1 MFPKSFFANMRTEE
15 MPRSGIGRVGMETG
29 TRDVLMEIFELILL
43 MLSAVFLSNVLSR
56 FLPSIAVP
64 LIQVLLGI
72 ILAIPLGEHT
82 MDLNPELFLLLFMA
96 PILFNDGASTDKK
109 SLWKNRKAI
118 LSLSIGLVFVTVGI
132 LGAFIHYLIPAI
144 PFAAAFALAA
154 ALAPTDAVAV
164 GALAEKVRVPH
175 KIMHIL
181 EGESLINDA
190 SGLVSF
196 QFAVLAL
203 VTGTFSF
210 MSAGTS
216 FLLLSLGGIALGAV
230 LSVLKIGLMRGLR
243 QLGIENMTSFML
255 MEILLPFL
263 IFMVAEKVGVNG
275 ILAVVSGGMVHSLSY
290 KKMNPEI
297 AQLNLLSKNTWSVI
311 IFSLNG
317 LVFVL
322 LGTQLPQIMTAIWQ
336 DASIHKSMLFVYIL
350 GITALLLGLRFL
362 WILFFR
368 NYEENPKVDLVSRLK
383 NTFLYTV
390 AGVRG
395 TITLVSALSL
405 PFVLGNGDA
414 FPERDLLIFIAAGV
428 IITTLLLANFT
439 LPLFAAKKDVVTAD
453 HTTDI
458 ALLRDIVK
466 QLQAYKTDENTVEM
480 NKVLNMYNDRIF
492 SLMEHKEVSATE
504 KELRRLT
511 QEWQLENT
519 RRLVFERKIDTGV
532 GLSLMMR
539 LGKRLYVQTRAEK
552 YRARIRYR
560 QLLSHSFRDFRIV
573 PLSFEERRK
582 ERAKLQNEN
591 NQFVIQKLQELNT
604 TEFNPEIISLYL
616 MNFERALG
624 FRKNKKESDD
634 EELQTTIDLASQ
646 IERETIQ
653 RYFEKGQIT
662 RKEMKVYRDNL
673 LAIESSFQLEW

>member
-1 MFPKSFFANMRTEE
+1 
-15 MPRSGIGRVGMETG
+15 
-29 TRDVLMEIFELILL
+29 MEIFELILL

-72 ILAIPLGEHT
+72 MLAIPLGDHT

-96 PILFNDGASTDKK
+96 PILFNDGANTDKK

-132 LGAFIHYLIPAI
+132 LGTFIHYLIPVI

-164 GALAEKVRVPH
+164 GALAEKVKIPH

-210 MSAGTS
+210 MTAGTS

-230 LSVLKIGLMRGLR
+230 MSLLKIILMRGLR
-243 QLGIENMTSFML
+243 QMGIENVTSFML

-275 ILAVVSGGMVHSLSY
+275 ILAVVSGGMVHSFSY
-290 KKMNPEI
+290 KKINPEI

-311 IFSLNG
+311 TFSLNG
-317 LVFVL
+317 LVFIL
-322 LGTQLPQIMTAIWQ
+322 LGTQLPQIMETIWL
-336 DASIHKSMLFVYIL
+336 DSGIHKSMLFVYIL
-350 GITALLLGLRFL
+350 GITILLLGLRFL

-368 NYEENPKVDLVSRLK
+368 NFEEQPKNDLISRFK

-405 PFVLGNGDA
+405 PFVLGDGNA

-439 LPLFAAKKDVVTAD
+439 LPLFAAKKDVTVAD
-453 HTTDI
+453 HEADI
-458 ALLRDIVK
+458 VLLRDVVN
-466 QLQAYKTDENTVEM
+466 QLQAYKTDENMVEM
-480 NKVLNMYNDRIF
+480 NKVLKMYNDRIF
-492 SLMEHKEVSATE
+492 SLMKHKEVNTTE

-519 RRLVFERKIDTGV
+519 RRLVFEKKIDTGV
-532 GLSLMMR
+532 GLSVMMR
-539 LGKRLYVQTRAEK
+539 LGKRLYVQTREEK
-552 YRARIRYR
+552 YRARVRYR
-560 QLLSHSFRDFRIV
+560 QMLRHGFRSFRIV

-582 ERAKLQNEN
+582 ERIKLQREN
-591 NQFVIQKLQELNT
+591 NEFIVQKLHELDNT
-604 TEFNPEIISLYL
+604 EYSPEIISLYL
-616 MNFERALG
+616 ITFEQSLFTKDAKR
-624 FRKNKKESDD
+624 ESDV

-653 RYFEKGQIT
+653 RYFEKGDIT

-673 LAIESSFQLEW
+673 LAIEASFQL

>member
-1 MFPKSFFANMRTEE
+1 
-15 MPRSGIGRVGMETG
+15 
-29 TRDVLMEIFELILL
+29 MEIFELVLL

-72 ILAIPLGEHT
+72 ILAIPLGDHT

-96 PILFNDGASTDKK
+96 PILFNDGANTDKK

-132 LGAFIHYLIPAI
+132 LGVFIHYLIPVI

-164 GALAEKVRVPH
+164 GALAEKVKVPH
-175 KIMHIL
+175 KVMHIL

-210 MSAGTS
+210 MTAGTS
-216 FLLLSLGGIALGAV
+216 FVLLSLGGIALGAV
-230 LSVLKIGLMRGLR
+230 MSLLKIMLMRGLR
-243 QLGIENMTSFML
+243 QLGIENVTSFML

-275 ILAVVSGGMVHSLSY
+275 ILAVVSGGMVHSFSY
-290 KKMNPEI
+290 KKINPEI

-322 LGTQLPQIMTAIWQ
+322 LGTQLPQIMETIWI
-336 DASIHKSMLFVYIL
+336 DSGIHKSMLFVYIL
-350 GITALLLGLRFL
+350 GITVLLLGLRFL

-368 NYEENPKVDLVSRLK
+368 NFEEQPKNDFASRMK

-405 PFVLGNGDA
+405 PFVLGNGNA

-439 LPLFAAKKDVVTAD
+439 LPLFAAKKDITVAD
-453 HTTDI
+453 HTSDI
-458 ALLRDIVK
+458 VLLRDVVN

-480 NKVLNMYNDRIF
+480 NKVLKMYNDRIF
-492 SLMEHKEVSATE
+492 SLMKHKEVSATE

-539 LGKRLYVQTRAEK
+539 LGKRLYVQTREEK
-552 YRARIRYR
+552 YRARVRYR
-560 QLLSHSFRDFRIV
+560 QMLVHGFRSFRVV

-591 NQFVIQKLQELNT
+591 NQFIIQKLNELDKN
-604 TEFNPEIISLYL
+604 EYSPEIISLYL
-616 MNFERALG
+616 MNFEQARFTKGA
-624 FRKNKKESDD
+624 KKDSDV

-653 RYFEKGQIT
+653 RYFEKGEIT
-662 RKEMKVYRDNL
+662 RKEMKVYRENL
-673 LAIESSFQLEW
+673 LAIEASSQL

>member
-1 MFPKSFFANMRTEE
+1 
-15 MPRSGIGRVGMETG
+15 
-29 TRDVLMEIFELILL
+29 MEIFELILL

-96 PILFNDGASTDKK
+96 LILFNDGANTDKK

-132 LGAFIHYLIPAI
+132 LGTFIHYLIPVI

-164 GALAEKVRVPH
+164 GALAEKVKIPH

-210 MSAGTS
+210 MTAGTS

-230 LSVLKIGLMRGLR
+230 MSLLKIILMRGLR
-243 QLGIENMTSFML
+243 QMGIENVTSFML

-275 ILAVVSGGMVHSLSY
+275 ILAVVSGGMVHSFSY
-290 KKMNPEI
+290 KKINPEI

-311 IFSLNG
+311 TFSLNG
-317 LVFVL
+317 LVFIL
-322 LGTQLPQIMTAIWQ
+322 LGTQLPQIMETIWL
-336 DASIHKSMLFVYIL
+336 DSDIHKSMLFVYIF
-350 GITALLLGLRFL
+350 GITILLLGLRFL

-368 NYEENPKVDLVSRLK
+368 NFEEQPKNDLISRFK

-405 PFVLGNGDA
+405 PFVLGNGNA

-439 LPLFAAKKDVVTAD
+439 LPLFAAKKDVTVAD
-453 HTTDI
+453 HEADI
-458 ALLRDIVK
+458 ALLRDVVN
-466 QLQAYKTDENTVEM
+466 QLQAYKTDENMVEM
-480 NKVLNMYNDRIF
+480 NKVLKMYNDRIF
-492 SLMEHKEVSATE
+492 SLMKHKEVNATE

-532 GLSLMMR
+532 GLSVMMR
-539 LGKRLYVQTRAEK
+539 LGKRLYVQTREEK
-552 YRARIRYR
+552 YRARVRYR
-560 QLLSHSFRDFRIV
+560 QMLSHGFRSFRIV

-582 ERAKLQNEN
+582 ERIKLQKEN
-591 NQFVIQKLQELNT
+591 NEFIVQKLHELDNT
-604 TEFNPEIISLYL
+604 KYSPEIISQYL
-616 MNFERALG
+616 ITFEQSLFTKDAKR
-624 FRKNKKESDD
+624 ESDV

-653 RYFEKGQIT
+653 RYFEKGDIT

-673 LAIESSFQLEW
+673 LAIEASFQL

>member
-1 MFPKSFFANMRTEE
+1 
-15 MPRSGIGRVGMETG
+15 
-29 TRDVLMEIFELILL
+29 MEIFELVLL

-72 ILAIPLGEHT
+72 ILAIPLGDHT

-96 PILFNDGASTDKK
+96 PILFNDGANTDKK

-132 LGAFIHYLIPAI
+132 LGVFIHYLIPVI

-164 GALAEKVRVPH
+164 GALAEKVKVPH
-175 KIMHIL
+175 KVMHIL

-210 MSAGTS
+210 MTAGTS
-216 FLLLSLGGIALGAV
+216 FVLLSLGGIALGAV
-230 LSVLKIGLMRGLR
+230 MSLLKIMLMRGLR

-275 ILAVVSGGMVHSLSY
+275 ILAVVSGGMVHSFSY
-290 KKMNPEI
+290 KKINPEI

-322 LGTQLPQIMTAIWQ
+322 LGTQLPQIMETIWI
-336 DASIHKSMLFVYIL
+336 DSGIHKSMLFVYIL
-350 GITALLLGLRFL
+350 GITVLLLGLRFL

-368 NYEENPKVDLVSRLK
+368 NFEEQPKNDFASRMK

-405 PFVLGNGDA
+405 PFVLGNGNA

-439 LPLFAAKKDVVTAD
+439 LPLFAAKKDVTVAD
-453 HTTDI
+453 HTSDI
-458 ALLRDIVK
+458 VLLRDVVN

-480 NKVLNMYNDRIF
+480 NKVLKMYNDRIF
-492 SLMEHKEVSATE
+492 SLMKHKEVSATE

-519 RRLVFERKIDTGV
+519 RRLVFERKIDNGV
-532 GLSLMMR
+532 GLSVMMR
-539 LGKRLYVQTRAEK
+539 LGKRLYVQTREEK
-552 YRARIRYR
+552 YRARVRYR
-560 QLLSHSFRDFRIV
+560 QMLAHGFRSFRVV

-591 NQFVIQKLQELNT
+591 NQFIIQKLNELDKN
-604 TEFNPEIISLYL
+604 EYSPEIISLYL
-616 MNFERALG
+616 MNFEQARFTKGA
-624 FRKNKKESDD
+624 KKDSDV
-634 EELQTTIDLASQ
+634 EKLQTAIDLASQ

-653 RYFEKGQIT
+653 RYFEKGEIT

-673 LAIESSFQLEW
+673 LAIEASSQL

>member
-1 MFPKSFFANMRTEE
+1 
-15 MPRSGIGRVGMETG
+15 
-29 TRDVLMEIFELILL
+29 MEIFELVLL

-72 ILAIPLGEHT
+72 ILAIPLGDHT

-96 PILFNDGASTDKK
+96 PILFNDGANTDKK

-132 LGAFIHYLIPAI
+132 LGVFIHYLIPVI

-164 GALAEKVRVPH
+164 GALAEKVKVPH
-175 KIMHIL
+175 KVMHIL

-210 MSAGTS
+210 MTAGTS
-216 FLLLSLGGIALGAV
+216 FVLLSLGGIALGAV
-230 LSVLKIGLMRGLR
+230 MSLLKIMLMRGLR

-275 ILAVVSGGMVHSLSY
+275 ILAVVSGGMVHSFSY
-290 KKMNPEI
+290 KKINPEI

-322 LGTQLPQIMTAIWQ
+322 LGTQLPQIMETIWI
-336 DASIHKSMLFVYIL
+336 DSGIHKSMLFVYIL
-350 GITALLLGLRFL
+350 GITVLLLGLRFL

-368 NYEENPKVDLVSRLK
+368 NFEEQPKNDFASRMK

-405 PFVLGNGDA
+405 PFVLGNGNA

-439 LPLFAAKKDVVTAD
+439 LPLFAAKKDITVAD
-453 HTTDI
+453 HTSDI
-458 ALLRDIVK
+458 VLLRDVVN

-480 NKVLNMYNDRIF
+480 NKVLKMYNDRIF
-492 SLMEHKEVSATE
+492 SLMKHKEVSATE

-532 GLSLMMR
+532 GLSVMMR
-539 LGKRLYVQTRAEK
+539 LGKRLYVQTREEK
-552 YRARIRYR
+552 YRARVRYR
-560 QLLSHSFRDFRIV
+560 QMLAHGFRSFRVV

-591 NQFVIQKLQELNT
+591 NQFIIQKLRELDKN
-604 TEFNPEIISLYL
+604 EYSPEIISLYL
-616 MNFERALG
+616 MNFEQARFTKGA
-624 FRKNKKESDD
+624 KKDSDV
-634 EELQTTIDLASQ
+634 EKLQTAIDLASQ

-653 RYFEKGQIT
+653 RYFEKGEIT

-673 LAIESSFQLEW
+673 LAIEASSQL

>member
-1 MFPKSFFANMRTEE
+1 
-15 MPRSGIGRVGMETG
+15 
-29 TRDVLMEIFELILL
+29 MEIFELVLL

-72 ILAIPLGEHT
+72 ILAIPLGDHT

-96 PILFNDGASTDKK
+96 PILFNDGANTDKK

-132 LGAFIHYLIPAI
+132 LGVFIHYLIPVI

-164 GALAEKVRVPH
+164 GALAEKVKVPH
-175 KIMHIL
+175 KVMHIL

-210 MSAGTS
+210 MTAGTS
-216 FLLLSLGGIALGAV
+216 FVLLSLGGIALGAV
-230 LSVLKIGLMRGLR
+230 MSLLKIMLMRGLR

-275 ILAVVSGGMVHSLSY
+275 ILAVVSGGMVHSFSY
-290 KKMNPEI
+290 KKINPEI

-322 LGTQLPQIMTAIWQ
+322 LGTQLPQIMETIWI
-336 DASIHKSMLFVYIL
+336 DSGIHKSMLFVYIL
-350 GITALLLGLRFL
+350 GITVLLLGLRFL

-368 NYEENPKVDLVSRLK
+368 NFEEQPKNDFASRMK

-405 PFVLGNGDA
+405 PFVLGNGNA

-439 LPLFAAKKDVVTAD
+439 LPLFAAKKDITVAD
-453 HTTDI
+453 HTSDI
-458 ALLRDIVK
+458 VLLRDVVN
-466 QLQAYKTDENTVEM
+466 QLQPYKTDENTVEM
-480 NKVLNMYNDRIF
+480 NKVLKMYNDRIF
-492 SLMEHKEVSATE
+492 SLMKHKEVSATE

-532 GLSLMMR
+532 GLSVMMR
-539 LGKRLYVQTRAEK
+539 LGKRLYVQTREEK
-552 YRARIRYR
+552 YRARVRYR
-560 QLLSHSFRDFRIV
+560 QMLAHGFRSFRVV

-591 NQFVIQKLQELNT
+591 NQFIIQKLRELDKN
-604 TEFNPEIISLYL
+604 EYSPEIISLYL
-616 MNFERALG
+616 MNFEQARFTKGA
-624 FRKNKKESDD
+624 KKDSDV

-653 RYFEKGQIT
+653 RYFEKGEIT

-673 LAIESSFQLEW
+673 LAIEASSQL

>member
-1 MFPKSFFANMRTEE
+1 
-15 MPRSGIGRVGMETG
+15 
-29 TRDVLMEIFELILL
+29 MEIFEHILL

-72 ILAIPLGEHT
+72 MLAIPLGDHT

-96 PILFNDGASTDKK
+96 PILFNDGANTDKK

-132 LGAFIHYLIPAI
+132 LGTFIHYLIPVI

-164 GALAEKVRVPH
+164 GALAEKVKIPH

-210 MSAGTS
+210 MTAGTS

-230 LSVLKIGLMRGLR
+230 MSLLKIILMRGLR
-243 QLGIENMTSFML
+243 QMGIENVTSFML

-275 ILAVVSGGMVHSLSY
+275 ILAVVSGGMVHSFSY
-290 KKMNPEI
+290 KKINPEI

-311 IFSLNG
+311 TFSLNG
-317 LVFVL
+317 LVFIL
-322 LGTQLPQIMTAIWQ
+322 LGTQLPQIMETIWL
-336 DASIHKSMLFVYIL
+336 DSGIHKSMLFVYIL
-350 GITALLLGLRFL
+350 GITILLLGLRFL

-368 NYEENPKVDLVSRLK
+368 NFEEQPKNDLISRFK

-405 PFVLGNGDA
+405 PFVLGDGNA

-439 LPLFAAKKDVVTAD
+439 LPLFAAKKDVTVAD
-453 HTTDI
+453 HEADI
-458 ALLRDIVK
+458 VLLRDVVN
-466 QLQAYKTDENTVEM
+466 QLQAYKTDENMVEM
-480 NKVLNMYNDRIF
+480 NKVLKMYNDRIF
-492 SLMEHKEVSATE
+492 SLMKHKEVNTTE

-519 RRLVFERKIDTGV
+519 RRLVFEKKIDTGV
-532 GLSLMMR
+532 GLSVMMR
-539 LGKRLYVQTRAEK
+539 LGKRLYVQTREEK
-552 YRARIRYR
+552 YRARVRYR
-560 QLLSHSFRDFRIV
+560 QMLRHGFRSFRIV

-582 ERAKLQNEN
+582 ERIKLQREN
-591 NQFVIQKLQELNT
+591 NEFIVQKLHELDNT
-604 TEFNPEIISLYL
+604 EYSPEIISLYL
-616 MNFERALG
+616 ITFEQSLFTKDAKR
-624 FRKNKKESDD
+624 ESDV

-653 RYFEKGQIT
+653 RYFEKGDIT

-673 LAIESSFQLEW
+673 LAIEASFQL

>member
-1 MFPKSFFANMRTEE
+1 
-15 MPRSGIGRVGMETG
+15 
-29 TRDVLMEIFELILL
+29 MEIFELILL

-56 FLPSIAVP
+56 FLPGIAVP
-64 LIQVLLGI
+64 LIQVILGI
-72 ILAIPLGEHT
+72 ILAIPLGDHT

-118 LSLSIGLVFVTVGI
+118 LSLSIGLVFVTVGV

-216 FLLLSLGGIALGAV
+216 FLLLSLGGIALGAA
-230 LSVLKIGLMRGLR
+230 LSLLKIMLMRGLR

-275 ILAVVSGGMVHSLSY
+275 ILAVVSGGMVHSFSY
-290 KKMNPEI
+290 KGLNPEI

-317 LVFVL
+317 LVFIL
-322 LGTQLPQIMTAIWQ
+322 LGTQLPQILMTIWQ
-336 DASIHKSMLFVYIL
+336 DANIQKGMLFVYIL
-350 GITALLLGLRFL
+350 GITFLLLGLRFL

-405 PFVLGNGDA
+405 PFVLGNA

-439 LPLFAAKKDVVTAD
+439 LPLFADKKDKIAAD

-458 ALLRDIVK
+458 VLLRDIVQ
-466 QLQAYKTDENTVEM
+466 QLQAYKTDENAVEM
-480 NKVLNMYNDRIF
+480 NKVLNMYNNRIF
-492 SLMEHKEVSATE
+492 SLMEHKEVNATE

-532 GLSLMMR
+532 GLSHMMR

-552 YRARIRYR
+552 YRARMRYR
-560 QLLSHSFRDFRIV
+560 QLLSHRFRDFRFV
-573 PLSFEERRK
+573 PLTFEERRK
-582 ERAKLQNEN
+582 EIAKLQNEN
-591 NQFVIQKLQELNT
+591 NLFVIQKLQELDSN
-604 TEFNPEIISLYL
+604 EYNPEIISLYL

-624 FRKNKKESDD
+624 RGKNKKESND
-634 EELQTTIDLASQ
+634 EALQTTIDLASQ

-653 RYFEKGQIT
+653 HYFEKGTIT

-673 LAIESSFQLEW
+673 LAIEANMQLEF

>member
-1 MFPKSFFANMRTEE
+1 
-15 MPRSGIGRVGMETG
+15 
-29 TRDVLMEIFELILL
+29 MEIFELVLL

-72 ILAIPLGEHT
+72 ILAIPLGDHT
-82 MDLNPELFLLLFMA
+82 MDLNPELFLLLCMA
-96 PILFNDGASTDKK
+96 PILFNDGANTDKK

-132 LGAFIHYLIPAI
+132 LGVFIHYLIPVI

-164 GALAEKVRVPH
+164 GALAEKVKVPH
-175 KIMHIL
+175 KVMHIL

-210 MSAGTS
+210 MTAGTS
-216 FLLLSLGGIALGAV
+216 FVLLSLGGIALGAV
-230 LSVLKIGLMRGLR
+230 MSLLKIMLMRGLR

-275 ILAVVSGGMVHSLSY
+275 ILAVVSGGMVHSFSY
-290 KKMNPEI
+290 KKINPEI

-322 LGTQLPQIMTAIWQ
+322 LGTQLPQIMETIWI
-336 DASIHKSMLFVYIL
+336 DSGIHKSMLFVYIL
-350 GITALLLGLRFL
+350 GITVLLLGLRFL

-368 NYEENPKVDLVSRLK
+368 NFEEQPKNDFASRMK

-405 PFVLGNGDA
+405 PFVLGNGNA

-439 LPLFAAKKDVVTAD
+439 LPLFAAKKDVTVAD
-453 HTTDI
+453 HTSDI
-458 ALLRDIVK
+458 VLLRDVVN

-480 NKVLNMYNDRIF
+480 NKVLKMYNDRIF
-492 SLMEHKEVSATE
+492 SLMKHKEVSATE

-539 LGKRLYVQTRAEK
+539 LGKRLYVQTREEK
-552 YRARIRYR
+552 YRARVRYR
-560 QLLSHSFRDFRIV
+560 QMLAHGFRSFRVV

-591 NQFVIQKLQELNT
+591 NQFIIQKLNELDKN
-604 TEFNPEIISLYL
+604 EYSPEIISLYL
-616 MNFERALG
+616 MNFEQARFTKGA
-624 FRKNKKESDD
+624 KKDSDV
-634 EELQTTIDLASQ
+634 EKLQTAIDLASQ

-653 RYFEKGQIT
+653 RYFEKGEIT

-673 LAIESSFQLEW
+673 LAIEASSQL

>member
-1 MFPKSFFANMRTEE
+1 
-15 MPRSGIGRVGMETG
+15 
-29 TRDVLMEIFELILL
+29 MEIFELILL

-72 ILAIPLGEHT
+72 MLAIPLGDHT

-96 PILFNDGASTDKK
+96 PILFNDGANTDKK

-132 LGAFIHYLIPAI
+132 LGTFIHYLIPVI

-164 GALAEKVRVPH
+164 GALAEKVKIPH

-210 MSAGTS
+210 MTAGTS

-230 LSVLKIGLMRGLR
+230 MSLLKIILMRGLR
-243 QLGIENMTSFML
+243 KMGIENVTSFML

-275 ILAVVSGGMVHSLSY
+275 ILAVVSGGMVHSFSY
-290 KKMNPEI
+290 KKINPEI

-311 IFSLNG
+311 TFSLNG
-317 LVFVL
+317 LVFIL
-322 LGTQLPQIMTAIWQ
+322 LGTQLPQIMETIWL
-336 DASIHKSMLFVYIL
+336 DSGIHKSMLFVYIL
-350 GITALLLGLRFL
+350 GITILLLGLRFL

-368 NYEENPKVDLVSRLK
+368 NFEEQPKNDLISRFK

-405 PFVLGNGDA
+405 PFVLGDGNA

-439 LPLFAAKKDVVTAD
+439 LPLFAAKKDVTVANHEAD
-453 HTTDI
+453 I
-458 ALLRDIVK
+458 VLLRDVVN
-466 QLQAYKTDENTVEM
+466 QLQAYKTDENMVEM
-480 NKVLNMYNDRIF
+480 NKVLKMYNDRIF
-492 SLMEHKEVSATE
+492 SLMKHKEVNTTE

-519 RRLVFERKIDTGV
+519 RRLVFEKKIDTGV
-532 GLSLMMR
+532 GLSVMMR
-539 LGKRLYVQTRAEK
+539 LGKRLYVQTREEK
-552 YRARIRYR
+552 YRARVRYR
-560 QLLSHSFRDFRIV
+560 QMLRHGFRSFRIV

-582 ERAKLQNEN
+582 ERIKLQREN
-591 NQFVIQKLQELNT
+591 NEFIVQKLHELDNT
-604 TEFNPEIISLYL
+604 EYSPEIISLYL
-616 MNFERALG
+616 ITFEQSLFTKDAKR
-624 FRKNKKESDD
+624 ESDV

-653 RYFEKGQIT
+653 RYFEKGDIT

-673 LAIESSFQLEW
+673 LAIEASFQL

>member
-1 MFPKSFFANMRTEE
+1 
-15 MPRSGIGRVGMETG
+15 
-29 TRDVLMEIFELILL
+29 MEIFELVLL

-72 ILAIPLGEHT
+72 ILAIPLGDHT

-96 PILFNDGASTDKK
+96 PILFNDGANTDKK

-132 LGAFIHYLIPAI
+132 LGVFIHYLIPVI

-164 GALAEKVRVPH
+164 GALAEKVKVPH
-175 KIMHIL
+175 KVMHIL

-210 MSAGTS
+210 MTAGTS
-216 FLLLSLGGIALGAV
+216 FVLLSLGGIALGAV
-230 LSVLKIGLMRGLR
+230 MSLLKIMLMRGLR

-275 ILAVVSGGMVHSLSY
+275 ILAVVSGGMVHSFSY
-290 KKMNPEI
+290 KKINPEI

-322 LGTQLPQIMTAIWQ
+322 LGTQLPQIMETIWI
-336 DASIHKSMLFVYIL
+336 DSGIHKSMLFVYIL
-350 GITALLLGLRFL
+350 GITVLLLGLRFL

-368 NYEENPKVDLVSRLK
+368 NFEEQPKNDFASRMK

-405 PFVLGNGDA
+405 PFVLGNGNA

-439 LPLFAAKKDVVTAD
+439 LPLFAAKKDVTVAD
-453 HTTDI
+453 HTSDI
-458 ALLRDIVK
+458 VLLRDVVN

-480 NKVLNMYNDRIF
+480 NKVLKMYNDRIF
-492 SLMEHKEVSATE
+492 SLMKHKEVSATE

-539 LGKRLYVQTRAEK
+539 LGKRLYVQTREEK
-552 YRARIRYR
+552 YRARVRYR
-560 QLLSHSFRDFRIV
+560 QMLAHGFRSFRVV

-582 ERAKLQNEN
+582 ERDKLQNEN
-591 NQFVIQKLQELNT
+591 NQFIIQKLNELDKN
-604 TEFNPEIISLYL
+604 EYSPEIISLYL
-616 MNFERALG
+616 MNFEQARFTKGA
-624 FRKNKKESDD
+624 KKDSDV
-634 EELQTTIDLASQ
+634 EKLQTAIDLASQ

-653 RYFEKGQIT
+653 RYFEKGEIT

-673 LAIESSFQLEW
+673 LAIEASSQL

>member
-1 MFPKSFFANMRTEE
+1 
-15 MPRSGIGRVGMETG
+15 
-29 TRDVLMEIFELILL
+29 MEIFELVLL

-72 ILAIPLGEHT
+72 ILAVPLGDHA

-96 PILFNDGASTDKK
+96 PILFNDGANTDKK

-132 LGAFIHYLIPAI
+132 LGVFIHYLIPVI

-154 ALAPTDAVAV
+154 TLAPTDAVAV
-164 GALAEKVRVPH
+164 GALAEKVKVPH
-175 KIMHIL
+175 KVMHIL

-210 MSAGTS
+210 MTAGTS
-216 FLLLSLGGIALGAV
+216 FVLLSLGGIALGAV
-230 LSVLKIGLMRGLR
+230 MSLLKIMLMRGLR

-275 ILAVVSGGMVHSLSY
+275 ILAVVSGGMVHSFSY
-290 KKMNPEI
+290 KKINPEI

-322 LGTQLPQIMTAIWQ
+322 LGTQLPQIMETIWI
-336 DASIHKSMLFVYIL
+336 DSGIHKSMLFVYIL
-350 GITALLLGLRFL
+350 GITVLLLGLRFL
-362 WILFFR
+362 WILFFQ
-368 NYEENPKVDLVSRLK
+368 NFEEQPKNDFASRMK

-405 PFVLGNGDA
+405 PFVLGNGNA

-439 LPLFAAKKDVVTAD
+439 LPLFAAKKDITVAD
-453 HTTDI
+453 HTSDI
-458 ALLRDIVK
+458 VLLRDVVN

-480 NKVLNMYNDRIF
+480 NKVLKMYNDRIF
-492 SLMEHKEVSATE
+492 SLMKHKEVSATE

-519 RRLVFERKIDTGV
+519 RRLVFEREIDTGI
-532 GLSLMMR
+532 GLSVMMR
-539 LGKRLYVQTRAEK
+539 LGKRLYVQTREEK
-552 YRARIRYR
+552 YRARVRYR
-560 QLLSHSFRDFRIV
+560 QMLAHGFRSFRVV

-591 NQFVIQKLQELNT
+591 NQFIIQKLNELDKN
-604 TEFNPEIISLYL
+604 EYSPEIISLYL
-616 MNFERALG
+616 MNFEQARFTKGA
-624 FRKNKKESDD
+624 KKDSDV

-653 RYFEKGQIT
+653 RYFEKGEIT

-673 LAIESSFQLEW
+673 LAIEASSQL

>member
-1 MFPKSFFANMRTEE
+1 
-15 MPRSGIGRVGMETG
+15 
-29 TRDVLMEIFELILL
+29 MEIFELVLL

-72 ILAIPLGEHT
+72 ILAIPLGDHT

-96 PILFNDGASTDKK
+96 PILFNDGANTDKK

-132 LGAFIHYLIPAI
+132 LGVFIHYLIPVI

-164 GALAEKVRVPH
+164 GALAEKVKVPH
-175 KIMHIL
+175 KVMHIL

-210 MSAGTS
+210 MTAGTS
-216 FLLLSLGGIALGAV
+216 FVLLSLGGIALGAV
-230 LSVLKIGLMRGLR
+230 MSLLKIMLMRGLR

-275 ILAVVSGGMVHSLSY
+275 ILAVVSGGMVHSFSY
-290 KKMNPEI
+290 KKINPEI

-322 LGTQLPQIMTAIWQ
+322 LGTQLPQIMETIWI
-336 DASIHKSMLFVYIL
+336 DSGIHKSMLFVYIL
-350 GITALLLGLRFL
+350 GITVLLLGLRFL

-368 NYEENPKVDLVSRLK
+368 NFEEQPKNDFASRMK

-405 PFVLGNGDA
+405 PFVLGNCNA

-439 LPLFAAKKDVVTAD
+439 LPLFAAKKDVTVAD
-453 HTTDI
+453 HTSDI
-458 ALLRDIVK
+458 VLLRDVVN

-480 NKVLNMYNDRIF
+480 NKVLKMYNDRIF
-492 SLMEHKEVSATE
+492 SLMKHKEVSATE

-539 LGKRLYVQTRAEK
+539 LGKRLYVQTREEK
-552 YRARIRYR
+552 YRARVRYR
-560 QLLSHSFRDFRIV
+560 QMLAHGFRSFRVV

-591 NQFVIQKLQELNT
+591 NQFIIQKLNELDKN
-604 TEFNPEIISLYL
+604 EYSPEIISLYL
-616 MNFERALG
+616 MNFEQARFTKGA
-624 FRKNKKESDD
+624 KKDSDV
-634 EELQTTIDLASQ
+634 EKLQTAIDLASQ

-653 RYFEKGQIT
+653 RYFEKGEIT

-673 LAIESSFQLEW
+673 LAIEASSQL

>member
-1 MFPKSFFANMRTEE
+1 
-15 MPRSGIGRVGMETG
+15 
-29 TRDVLMEIFELILL
+29 MEIFELVLL

-72 ILAIPLGEHT
+72 ILAIPLGDHT

-96 PILFNDGASTDKK
+96 PILFNDGANTDKK

-132 LGAFIHYLIPAI
+132 LGVFIHYLIPVI

-164 GALAEKVRVPH
+164 GALAEKVKVPH
-175 KIMHIL
+175 KVMHIL

-210 MSAGTS
+210 MTAGTS
-216 FLLLSLGGIALGAV
+216 FVLLSLGGIALGAV
-230 LSVLKIGLMRGLR
+230 MSLLKIMLMRGLR

-275 ILAVVSGGMVHSLSY
+275 ILAVVSGGMVHSFSY
-290 KKMNPEI
+290 KKINPEI

-322 LGTQLPQIMTAIWQ
+322 LGTQLPQIMETIWS
-336 DASIHKSMLFVYIL
+336 DSGIHKSMLFVYIL
-350 GITALLLGLRFL
+350 GITVLLLGLRFL

-368 NYEENPKVDLVSRLK
+368 NFEEQPKNDFASRMK

-405 PFVLGNGDA
+405 PFVLGNGNA

-439 LPLFAAKKDVVTAD
+439 LPLFAAKKDITVAD
-453 HTTDI
+453 HTSDI
-458 ALLRDIVK
+458 VLLRDVVN

-480 NKVLNMYNDRIF
+480 NKVLKMYNDRIF
-492 SLMEHKEVSATE
+492 SLMKHKEVSATE

-532 GLSLMMR
+532 GLSVMMR
-539 LGKRLYVQTRAEK
+539 LGKRLYVQTREEK
-552 YRARIRYR
+552 YRARVRYR
-560 QLLSHSFRDFRIV
+560 QMLAHGFRSFRVV

-591 NQFVIQKLQELNT
+591 NQFIIQKLNELDKN
-604 TEFNPEIISLYL
+604 EYSPEIISLYL
-616 MNFERALG
+616 MNFEQARFTKGA
-624 FRKNKKESDD
+624 KKDSDV

-653 RYFEKGQIT
+653 RYFEKGEIT
-662 RKEMKVYRDNL
+662 RKEMKVYRENL
-673 LAIESSFQLEW
+673 LAIEASSQL

>member
-1 MFPKSFFANMRTEE
+1 
-15 MPRSGIGRVGMETG
+15 
-29 TRDVLMEIFELILL
+29 MEIFELVLL

-72 ILAIPLGEHT
+72 ILAIPLGDHT

-96 PILFNDGASTDKK
+96 PILFNDGANTDKK

-132 LGAFIHYLIPAI
+132 LGVFIHYLIPVI

-164 GALAEKVRVPH
+164 GALAEKVKVPH
-175 KIMHIL
+175 KVMHIL

-210 MSAGTS
+210 MTAGTS
-216 FLLLSLGGIALGAV
+216 FVLLSLGGIALGAV
-230 LSVLKIGLMRGLR
+230 MSLLKIMLMRGLR

-275 ILAVVSGGMVHSLSY
+275 ILAVVSGGMVHSFSY
-290 KKMNPEI
+290 KKINPEI

-322 LGTQLPQIMTAIWQ
+322 LGTQLPQIMETIWI
-336 DASIHKSMLFVYIL
+336 DSGIHKSMLFVYIL
-350 GITALLLGLRFL
+350 GITVLLLGLRFL

-368 NYEENPKVDLVSRLK
+368 NFEEQPKNDFASRMK

-405 PFVLGNGDA
+405 PFVLGNGNA

-439 LPLFAAKKDVVTAD
+439 LPLFAAKKDVTVAD
-453 HTTDI
+453 HTSDI
-458 ALLRDIVK
+458 VLLRDVVN

-480 NKVLNMYNDRIF
+480 NKVLKMYNDRIF
-492 SLMEHKEVSATE
+492 SLMKHKEVSATE

-539 LGKRLYVQTRAEK
+539 LGKRLYVQTREEK
-552 YRARIRYR
+552 YRARVRYR
-560 QLLSHSFRDFRIV
+560 QMLAHGFRSFRVV

-591 NQFVIQKLQELNT
+591 NQFIIQKLNELDKN
-604 TEFNPEIISLYL
+604 EYSPEIISLYL
-616 MNFERALG
+616 MNFEQARFTKG
-624 FRKNKKESDD
+624 VKKDSDV
-634 EELQTTIDLASQ
+634 EKLQTAIDLASQ

-653 RYFEKGQIT
+653 RYFEKGEIT

-673 LAIESSFQLEW
+673 LAIEASSQL

>member
-1 MFPKSFFANMRTEE
+1 
-15 MPRSGIGRVGMETG
+15 
-29 TRDVLMEIFELILL
+29 MEIFELVLL

-72 ILAIPLGEHT
+72 ILAIPLGDHT

-96 PILFNDGASTDKK
+96 PILFNDGANTDKK

-132 LGAFIHYLIPAI
+132 LGVFIHYLIPVI

-164 GALAEKVRVPH
+164 GALAEKVKVPH
-175 KIMHIL
+175 KVMHIL

-210 MSAGTS
+210 MTAGTS
-216 FLLLSLGGIALGAV
+216 FVLLSLGGIALGAV
-230 LSVLKIGLMRGLR
+230 MSLLKIMLMRGLR

-275 ILAVVSGGMVHSLSY
+275 ILAVVSGGLVHSFSY
-290 KKMNPEI
+290 KKINPEI

-322 LGTQLPQIMTAIWQ
+322 LGTQLPQIMETIWI
-336 DASIHKSMLFVYIL
+336 DSGIHKSMLFVYIL
-350 GITALLLGLRFL
+350 GITVLLLGLRFL

-368 NYEENPKVDLVSRLK
+368 NFEEQPKNDFASRMK

-405 PFVLGNGDA
+405 PFVLGNGNA

-439 LPLFAAKKDVVTAD
+439 LPLFAAKKDITVAD
-453 HTTDI
+453 HTSDI
-458 ALLRDIVK
+458 VLLRDVVN

-480 NKVLNMYNDRIF
+480 NKVLKMYNDRIF
-492 SLMEHKEVSATE
+492 SLMKHKEVSATE

-532 GLSLMMR
+532 GLSVMMR
-539 LGKRLYVQTRAEK
+539 LGKRLYVQTREEK
-552 YRARIRYR
+552 YRARVRYR
-560 QLLSHSFRDFRIV
+560 QMLAHGFRSFRVV

-591 NQFVIQKLQELNT
+591 NQFIIQKLNELDKN
-604 TEFNPEIISLYL
+604 EYSPEIISLYL
-616 MNFERALG
+616 MNFEQARFTKGA
-624 FRKNKKESDD
+624 KKDSDV

-653 RYFEKGQIT
+653 RYFEKGEIT

-673 LAIESSFQLEW
+673 LAIEASSQL

>member
-1 MFPKSFFANMRTEE
+1 
-15 MPRSGIGRVGMETG
+15 
-29 TRDVLMEIFELILL
+29 MEIFELVLL

-72 ILAIPLGEHT
+72 ILAIPLGDHT

-96 PILFNDGASTDKK
+96 PILFNDGANTDKK

-132 LGAFIHYLIPAI
+132 LGVFIHYLIPVI

-164 GALAEKVRVPH
+164 GALAEKVKVPH
-175 KIMHIL
+175 KVMHIL

-210 MSAGTS
+210 MTAGTS
-216 FLLLSLGGIALGAV
+216 FVLLSLGGIALGAV
-230 LSVLKIGLMRGLR
+230 MSLLKIMLMRGLR

-275 ILAVVSGGMVHSLSY
+275 ILAVVSGGMVHSFSY
-290 KKMNPEI
+290 KKINPEI

-322 LGTQLPQIMTAIWQ
+322 LGTQLPQIMETIWI
-336 DASIHKSMLFVYIL
+336 DSGIHKSMLFVYIL
-350 GITALLLGLRFL
+350 GITVLLLGLRFL

-368 NYEENPKVDLVSRLK
+368 NFEEQPKNDFASRMK

-405 PFVLGNGDA
+405 PFVLGNGNA

-439 LPLFAAKKDVVTAD
+439 LPLFAAKKDITVAD
-453 HTTDI
+453 HTSDI
-458 ALLRDIVK
+458 VLLRDVVN

-480 NKVLNMYNDRIF
+480 NKVLKMYNDRIF
-492 SLMEHKEVSATE
+492 SLMKHKEVSATE

-519 RRLVFERKIDTGV
+519 RRLVFERKIDNGV
-532 GLSLMMR
+532 GLSVMMR
-539 LGKRLYVQTRAEK
+539 LGKRLYVQTREEK
-552 YRARIRYR
+552 YRARVRYR
-560 QLLSHSFRDFRIV
+560 QMLAHGFRSFRVV

-591 NQFVIQKLQELNT
+591 NQFIIQKLNELDKN
-604 TEFNPEIISLYL
+604 EYSPEIISLYL
-616 MNFERALG
+616 MNFEQARFTKGA
-624 FRKNKKESDD
+624 KKDSDV

-653 RYFEKGQIT
+653 RYFEKGEIT

-673 LAIESSFQLEW
+673 LAIEASSQL

>member
-1 MFPKSFFANMRTEE
+1 
-15 MPRSGIGRVGMETG
+15 
-29 TRDVLMEIFELILL
+29 MEIFELVLL

-72 ILAIPLGEHT
+72 ILAIPLGDHT

-96 PILFNDGASTDKK
+96 PILFNDGANTDKK

-132 LGAFIHYLIPAI
+132 LGVFIHYLIPVI

-164 GALAEKVRVPH
+164 GALAEKVKVPH
-175 KIMHIL
+175 KVMHIL

-210 MSAGTS
+210 MTAGTS
-216 FLLLSLGGIALGAV
+216 FVLLSLGGIALGAV
-230 LSVLKIGLMRGLR
+230 MSLLKIMLMRGLR

-275 ILAVVSGGMVHSLSY
+275 ILAVVSGGMVHSFSY
-290 KKMNPEI
+290 KKINPEI

-322 LGTQLPQIMTAIWQ
+322 LGTQLPQIMETIWI
-336 DASIHKSMLFVYIL
+336 DSGIHKSMLFVYIL
-350 GITALLLGLRFL
+350 GITVLLLGLRFL

-368 NYEENPKVDLVSRLK
+368 NFEEQPKNDFASRMK

-405 PFVLGNGDA
+405 PFVLGNGNA

-439 LPLFAAKKDVVTAD
+439 LPLFAAKKDVTVAD
-453 HTTDI
+453 HTSDI
-458 ALLRDIVK
+458 VLLRDVVN

-480 NKVLNMYNDRIF
+480 NKVLKMYNDRIF
-492 SLMEHKEVSATE
+492 SLMKHKEVSATE

-539 LGKRLYVQTRAEK
+539 LGKRLYVQTREEK
-552 YRARIRYR
+552 YRARVRYR
-560 QLLSHSFRDFRIV
+560 QMLAHGFRSFRVV

-591 NQFVIQKLQELNT
+591 NQFIIQKLNELDKN
-604 TEFNPEIISLYL
+604 EYSPEIISLYL
-616 MNFERALG
+616 MNFEQARFTKGA
-624 FRKNKKESDD
+624 KKDSDV
-634 EELQTTIDLASQ
+634 EKLQTAIDLASQ

-653 RYFEKGQIT
+653 RYFEKGEIT

-673 LAIESSFQLEW
+673 LAIEASSQL

>member
-1 MFPKSFFANMRTEE
+1 
-15 MPRSGIGRVGMETG
+15 
-29 TRDVLMEIFELILL
+29 MEIFELILL

-72 ILAIPLGEHT
+72 MLAIPLGDHT

-96 PILFNDGASTDKK
+96 PILFNDGANTDKK

-132 LGAFIHYLIPAI
+132 LGTFIHYLIPVI

-164 GALAEKVRVPH
+164 GALAEKVKIPH

-210 MSAGTS
+210 MTAGTS

-230 LSVLKIGLMRGLR
+230 MSLLKIILMRGLR
-243 QLGIENMTSFML
+243 QMGIENVTSFML

-275 ILAVVSGGMVHSLSY
+275 ILAVVSGGMVHSFSY
-290 KKMNPEI
+290 KKINPEI

-311 IFSLNG
+311 TFSLNG
-317 LVFVL
+317 LVFIL
-322 LGTQLPQIMTAIWQ
+322 LGTQLPQIMETIWL
-336 DASIHKSMLFVYIL
+336 DSGIHKSMLFVYIL
-350 GITALLLGLRFL
+350 GITILLLGLRFL

-368 NYEENPKVDLVSRLK
+368 NFEEQPKNDLISRFK

-405 PFVLGNGDA
+405 PFVLGDGNA

-439 LPLFAAKKDVVTAD
+439 LPLFAAKKDVTVAD
-453 HTTDI
+453 HEADI
-458 ALLRDIVK
+458 VLLRDVVN
-466 QLQAYKTDENTVEM
+466 QLQAYKTDENMVEM
-480 NKVLNMYNDRIF
+480 NKVLKMYNDRIF
-492 SLMEHKEVSATE
+492 SLMKHKEVNTTE

-519 RRLVFERKIDTGV
+519 RRLVFEKKIDTGV
-532 GLSLMMR
+532 GLSVMMR
-539 LGKRLYVQTRAEK
+539 LGKRLYVQTREEK
-552 YRARIRYR
+552 YRARVRYR
-560 QLLSHSFRDFRIV
+560 QMLRHGFRSFRIV

-582 ERAKLQNEN
+582 ERIKLQREN
-591 NQFVIQKLQELNT
+591 NEFIVQKLHELDNK
-604 TEFNPEIISLYL
+604 EYSPEIISLYL
-616 MNFERALG
+616 ITFEQSLFTKDAKR
-624 FRKNKKESDD
+624 ESDV

-653 RYFEKGQIT
+653 RYFEKGDIT

-673 LAIESSFQLEW
+673 LAIEASFQL

>member
-1 MFPKSFFANMRTEE
+1 
-15 MPRSGIGRVGMETG
+15 
-29 TRDVLMEIFELILL
+29 MEIFELILL

-72 ILAIPLGEHT
+72 MLEIPLGDHT

-96 PILFNDGASTDKK
+96 PILFNDGANTDKK

-132 LGAFIHYLIPAI
+132 LGTFIHYLIPVI

-164 GALAEKVRVPH
+164 GALAEKVKIPH

-210 MSAGTS
+210 MTAGTS

-230 LSVLKIGLMRGLR
+230 MSLLKIILMRGLR
-243 QLGIENMTSFML
+243 QMGIENVTSFML

-275 ILAVVSGGMVHSLSY
+275 ILAVVSGGMVHSFSY
-290 KKMNPEI
+290 KKINPEI

-311 IFSLNG
+311 TFSLNG
-317 LVFVL
+317 LVFIL
-322 LGTQLPQIMTAIWQ
+322 LGTQLPQIMETIWL
-336 DASIHKSMLFVYIL
+336 DSGIHKSMLFVYIL
-350 GITALLLGLRFL
+350 GITILLLGLRFL

-368 NYEENPKVDLVSRLK
+368 NFEEQPKNDLISRFK

-405 PFVLGNGDA
+405 PFVLGDGNA

-439 LPLFAAKKDVVTAD
+439 LPLFAAKKDVTVAD
-453 HTTDI
+453 HEADI
-458 ALLRDIVK
+458 VLLRDVVN
-466 QLQAYKTDENTVEM
+466 QLQAYKTDENMVEM
-480 NKVLNMYNDRIF
+480 NKVLKMYNDRIF
-492 SLMEHKEVSATE
+492 SLMKHKEVNTTE

-519 RRLVFERKIDTGV
+519 RRLVFEKKIDTGV
-532 GLSLMMR
+532 GLSVMMR
-539 LGKRLYVQTRAEK
+539 LGKRLYVQTREEK
-552 YRARIRYR
+552 YRARVRYR
-560 QLLSHSFRDFRIV
+560 QMLRHGFRSFRIV

-582 ERAKLQNEN
+582 ERIKLQREN
-591 NQFVIQKLQELNT
+591 NEFIVQKLHELDNT
-604 TEFNPEIISLYL
+604 EYSPEIISLYL
-616 MNFERALG
+616 ITFEQSLFTKDAKR
-624 FRKNKKESDD
+624 ESDV

-653 RYFEKGQIT
+653 RYFEKGDIT

-673 LAIESSFQLEW
+673 LAIEASFQL

>member
-1 MFPKSFFANMRTEE
+1 
-15 MPRSGIGRVGMETG
+15 
-29 TRDVLMEIFELILL
+29 MEIFELVLL

-72 ILAIPLGEHT
+72 ILAIPLGDHT

-96 PILFNDGASTDKK
+96 PILFNDGANTDKK

-132 LGAFIHYLIPAI
+132 LGVFIHYLIPVI

-164 GALAEKVRVPH
+164 GALAEKVKVPH
-175 KIMHIL
+175 KVMHIL

-210 MSAGTS
+210 MTAGTS
-216 FLLLSLGGIALGAV
+216 FVLLSLGGIALGAV
-230 LSVLKIGLMRGLR
+230 MSLLKIMLMRGLR

-275 ILAVVSGGMVHSLSY
+275 ILAVVSGGMVHSFSY
-290 KKMNPEI
+290 KKINPEI

-322 LGTQLPQIMTAIWQ
+322 LGTQLPQIMETIWI
-336 DASIHKSMLFVYIL
+336 DSGIHKSMLFVYIL
-350 GITALLLGLRFL
+350 GITVLLLGLRFL

-368 NYEENPKVDLVSRLK
+368 NFEEQPKNDFASRMK

-405 PFVLGNGDA
+405 PFVLGNGNA

-439 LPLFAAKKDVVTAD
+439 LPLFAAKKDITVAD
-453 HTTDI
+453 HTSDI
-458 ALLRDIVK
+458 VLLRDVVN

-480 NKVLNMYNDRIF
+480 NKVLKMYNDRIF
-492 SLMEHKEVSATE
+492 SLMKHKEVSATE

-532 GLSLMMR
+532 GLSVMMR
-539 LGKRLYVQTRAEK
+539 LGKRLYVQTREEK
-552 YRARIRYR
+552 YRARVRYR
-560 QLLSHSFRDFRIV
+560 QMLAHGFRSFRVV

-591 NQFVIQKLQELNT
+591 NQFIIQKLRELDKN
-604 TEFNPEIISLYL
+604 EYSPEIISLYL
-616 MNFERALG
+616 MNFEQARFTKGA
-624 FRKNKKESDD
+624 KKDSDV

-653 RYFEKGQIT
+653 RYFEKGEIT
-662 RKEMKVYRDNL
+662 RKEMKVYRENL
-673 LAIESSFQLEW
+673 LAIEASSQL

>member
-1 MFPKSFFANMRTEE
+1 
-15 MPRSGIGRVGMETG
+15 
-29 TRDVLMEIFELILL
+29 MEIFELVLL

-72 ILAIPLGEHT
+72 ILAIPLGDHT

-96 PILFNDGASTDKK
+96 PILFNDGANTDKK

-132 LGAFIHYLIPAI
+132 LGVFIHYLIPVI

-164 GALAEKVRVPH
+164 GALAEKVKVPH
-175 KIMHIL
+175 KVMHIL

-210 MSAGTS
+210 MTAGTS
-216 FLLLSLGGIALGAV
+216 FVLLSLGGIALGAV
-230 LSVLKIGLMRGLR
+230 MSLLKIMLMRGLR
-243 QLGIENMTSFML
+243 QLGIENVTSFML

-275 ILAVVSGGMVHSLSY
+275 ILAVVSGGMVHSFSY
-290 KKMNPEI
+290 KKINPEI

-322 LGTQLPQIMTAIWQ
+322 LGTQLPQIMETIWI
-336 DASIHKSMLFVYIL
+336 DSGIHKSMLFVYIL
-350 GITALLLGLRFL
+350 GITVLLLGLRFL

-368 NYEENPKVDLVSRLK
+368 NFEEQPKNDFASRMK

-405 PFVLGNGDA
+405 PFVLGNGNA

-439 LPLFAAKKDVVTAD
+439 LPLFAAKKDVTVAD
-453 HTTDI
+453 HTSDI
-458 ALLRDIVK
+458 VLLRDVVN

-480 NKVLNMYNDRIF
+480 NKVLKMYNDRIF
-492 SLMEHKEVSATE
+492 SLMKHKEVSATE

-539 LGKRLYVQTRAEK
+539 LGKRLYVQTREEK
-552 YRARIRYR
+552 YRARVRYR
-560 QLLSHSFRDFRIV
+560 QMLAHGFRSFRVV

-591 NQFVIQKLQELNT
+591 NQFIIQKLNELDKN
-604 TEFNPEIISLYL
+604 EYSPEIISLYL
-616 MNFERALG
+616 MNFEQARFTKGA
-624 FRKNKKESDD
+624 KKDSDV
-634 EELQTTIDLASQ
+634 EKLQTAIDLASQ

-653 RYFEKGQIT
+653 RYFEKGEIT

-673 LAIESSFQLEW
+673 LAIEASSQL

>member
-1 MFPKSFFANMRTEE
+1 
-15 MPRSGIGRVGMETG
+15 
-29 TRDVLMEIFELILL
+29 MEIFELILL

-72 ILAIPLGEHT
+72 ILAIPLGNHT
-82 MDLNPELFLLLFMA
+82 IDLNPELFLLLFMA
-96 PILFNDGASTDKK
+96 PLLFNDGVNTDKK

-132 LGAFIHYLIPAI
+132 LGTFIHYLIPVI

-164 GALAEKVRVPH
+164 GALAEKVKIPH

-210 MSAGTS
+210 MTAGTS

-230 LSVLKIGLMRGLR
+230 MSLLKIMLMRSLR
-243 QLGIENMTSFML
+243 QMGIENVTSFML

-275 ILAVVSGGMVHSLSY
+275 ILAVVSGGIVHSFSY
-290 KKMNPEI
+290 KKINPEI
-297 AQLNLLSKNTWSVI
+297 AQLNLLSKSTWSVI
-311 IFSLNG
+311 TFSLNG
-317 LVFVL
+317 LVFIL
-322 LGTQLPQIMTAIWQ
+322 LGTQLPQIMETIWL
-336 DASIHKSMLFVYIL
+336 DSGIHKSMLFVYIL
-350 GITALLLGLRFL
+350 GITILLLGLRFL

-368 NYEENPKVDLVSRLK
+368 NFDEQPKNDLISRLK

-405 PFVLGNGDA
+405 PFVLGNGNA

-439 LPLFAAKKDVVTAD
+439 LPLFAAKKDVTVTDHKAD
-453 HTTDI
+453 IT
-458 ALLRDIVK
+458 LLRDVVK
-466 QLQAYKTDENTVEM
+466 QLQTYKTDENIVEM
-480 NKVLNMYNDRIF
+480 SKVLKMYNDRIF
-492 SLMEHKEVSATE
+492 SLMKHKDLNATE

-532 GLSLMMR
+532 GLSIMMR
-539 LGKRLYVQTRAEK
+539 LGKRLYVQTREQK
-552 YRARIRYR
+552 YRARVRYR
-560 QLLSHSFRDFRIV
+560 QMLHQRFRSFRIV
-573 PLSFEERRK
+573 PLSFEERK
-582 ERAKLQNEN
+582 NERIKLQKEN
-591 NQFVIQKLQELNT
+591 NEFIVQKLYELDNT
-604 TEFNPEIISLYL
+604 EYSPEIISQYL
-616 MNFERALG
+616 MTFEQSLFG
-624 FRKNKKESDD
+624 KNARRESDL

-653 RYFEKGQIT
+653 RYFEKGEIT

-673 LAIESSFQLEW
+673 LAIEASFQM

>member
-1 MFPKSFFANMRTEE
+1 
-15 MPRSGIGRVGMETG
+15 
-29 TRDVLMEIFELILL
+29 MEIFELVLL

-72 ILAIPLGEHT
+72 ILAVPLGDHA

-96 PILFNDGASTDKK
+96 PILFNDGANTDKK

-132 LGAFIHYLIPAI
+132 LGVFIHYLIPVI

-154 ALAPTDAVAV
+154 TLAPTDAVAV
-164 GALAEKVRVPH
+164 GALAEKVKVPH
-175 KIMHIL
+175 KVMHIL

-210 MSAGTS
+210 MTAGTS
-216 FLLLSLGGIALGAV
+216 FVLLSLGGIALGAV
-230 LSVLKIGLMRGLR
+230 MSLLKIMLMRGLR

-275 ILAVVSGGMVHSLSY
+275 ILAVVSGGMVHSFSY
-290 KKMNPEI
+290 KKINPEI

-322 LGTQLPQIMTAIWQ
+322 LGTQLPQIMETIWI
-336 DASIHKSMLFVYIL
+336 DSGIHKSMLFVYIL
-350 GITALLLGLRFL
+350 GITVLLLGLRFL

-368 NYEENPKVDLVSRLK
+368 NFEEQPKNDFASRMK

-405 PFVLGNGDA
+405 PFVLGNGNA

-439 LPLFAAKKDVVTAD
+439 LPLFAAKKDITVAD
-453 HTTDI
+453 HTSDI
-458 ALLRDIVK
+458 VLLRDVVN

-480 NKVLNMYNDRIF
+480 NKVLKMYNDRIF
-492 SLMEHKEVSATE
+492 SLMKHKEVSATE

-519 RRLVFERKIDTGV
+519 RRLVFEREIDTGI
-532 GLSLMMR
+532 GLSVMMR
-539 LGKRLYVQTRAEK
+539 LGKRLYVQTREEK
-552 YRARIRYR
+552 YRARVRYR
-560 QLLSHSFRDFRIV
+560 QMLAHGFRSFRVV

-591 NQFVIQKLQELNT
+591 NQFIIQKLNELDKN
-604 TEFNPEIISLYL
+604 EYSPEIISLYL
-616 MNFERALG
+616 MNFEQARFTKGA
-624 FRKNKKESDD
+624 KKDSDV

-653 RYFEKGQIT
+653 RYFEKGEIT

-673 LAIESSFQLEW
+673 LAIEASSQL

>member
-1 MFPKSFFANMRTEE
+1 
-15 MPRSGIGRVGMETG
+15 
-29 TRDVLMEIFELILL
+29 MEIFELVLL

-72 ILAIPLGEHT
+72 ILAIPLGDHT

-96 PILFNDGASTDKK
+96 PILFNDGANTDKK

-132 LGAFIHYLIPAI
+132 LGVFIHYLIPVI

-164 GALAEKVRVPH
+164 GALAEKVKVPH
-175 KIMHIL
+175 KVMHIL

-210 MSAGTS
+210 MTAGTS
-216 FLLLSLGGIALGAV
+216 FVLLSLGGIALGAV
-230 LSVLKIGLMRGLR
+230 MSLLKIMLMRGLR

-275 ILAVVSGGMVHSLSY
+275 ILAVVSGGMVHSFSY
-290 KKMNPEI
+290 KKINPEI

-322 LGTQLPQIMTAIWQ
+322 LGTQLPQIMETIWS
-336 DASIHKSMLFVYIL
+336 DSGIHKSMLFVYIL
-350 GITALLLGLRFL
+350 GITVLLLGLRFL

-368 NYEENPKVDLVSRLK
+368 NFEEQPKNDFASRMK

-405 PFVLGNGDA
+405 PFVLGNGNA

-439 LPLFAAKKDVVTAD
+439 LPLFAAKKDITVAD
-453 HTTDI
+453 HTSDI
-458 ALLRDIVK
+458 VLLRDVVN

-480 NKVLNMYNDRIF
+480 NKVLKMYNDRIF
-492 SLMEHKEVSATE
+492 SLMKHKEVSATE

-532 GLSLMMR
+532 GLSVMMR
-539 LGKRLYVQTRAEK
+539 LGKRLYVQTREEK
-552 YRARIRYR
+552 YRARVRYR
-560 QLLSHSFRDFRIV
+560 QMLAHGFRSFRVV

-591 NQFVIQKLQELNT
+591 NQFIIQKLNELDKN
-604 TEFNPEIISLYL
+604 EYSPEIISLYL
-616 MNFERALG
+616 MNFEQARFTKGA
-624 FRKNKKESDD
+624 KKDSDV
-634 EELQTTIDLASQ
+634 EELQTAIDLASQ

-653 RYFEKGQIT
+653 RYFEKGEIT

-673 LAIESSFQLEW
+673 LAIEASSQL